1 MTVALWCLLCGAVM
15 PYLWTG
21 LAKSMGRY
29 GPRANHQPRLFLE
42 KLQGPAAR
50 AHWAQLN
57 SFEALPAFAAAVLTA
72 QYAHVSQATADHL
85 ALAWVILRLIY
96 GAVYIADLAALR
108 SLVWFA
114 AMACVVGLFI
124 AAA

>member
-1 MTVALWCLLCGAVM
+1 MTLALWCLLCAIVM

-21 LAKSMGRY
+21 VAKSMGRY
-29 GPRANHQPRLFLE
+29 GMRANHQPRLFLE

-72 QYAHVSQATADHL
+72 QYAHAAQATVDHL
-85 ALAWVILRLIY
+85 ALGWVVLRLAY
-96 GAVYIADLAALR
+96 GIAYIADLATLR
-108 SLVWFA
+108 SLLWFGG
-114 AMACVVGLFI
+114 MACVVGLFV